1 MSQKLLLSLSEITH
15 LKTEAINFQ
24 NIVITIKY
32 GGDEKNSC

>member
-24 NIVITIKY
+24 NTAIIIKY
-32 GGDEKNSC
+32 DGDEKNSC